1 MAKRTNMPVPQL
13 VAGLS
18 PLDQLEAS
26 LRLLCTGP
34 SPLAVDGRRVGGG
47 LPRRRIRCDELAAV
61 LAHPSCGHDAKQ
73 RVWARL
79 VTRARGGNSAWK
91 VACCG
96 VALPGLRRAAA
107 RLAYAPNRADME
119 ADLLAGFLAAL
130 AEVDTD
136 GPGICRRLVNAAQI
150 HARTRLREQQATT
163 AGEART
169 APASAVPHP
178 PVGHPDLV
186 LARAVR
192 LRVLTGEEAEM
203 IGATRL
209 EETTLADWADRH
221 QMTRKACYEWR
232 ARAEAR
238 LVAAIS
244 AGVLSDPTAET
255 VAEATTMTT
264 TEAAE
269 SPADRLMSS
278 A

>member
-1 MAKRTNMPVPQL
+1 MAKRTNTPAPQL

-79 VTRARGGNSAWK
+79 VTRARGGNSAWT
-91 VACCG
+91 VAACG

-119 ADLLAGFLAAL
+119 ADLLAGFLTAL
-130 AEVDTD
+130 AGVDVD
-136 GPGICRRLVNAAQI
+136 APGICRRLVNAAQI

-163 AGEART
+163 AGETRQV
-169 APASAVPHP
+169 PGSAVPRP

-186 LARAVR
+186 LAKAVR
-192 LRVLTGEEAEM
+192 LQVITAFEAEL

-209 EETTLADWADRH
+209 EETTLVDWADRH

-238 LVAAIS
+238 LVAAIG
-244 AGVLSDPTAET
+244 AGFLSDPTAET
-255 VAEATTMTT
+255 VAEATTTMTT
-264 TEAAE
+264 DPAT
-269 SPADRLMSS
+269 SPPS